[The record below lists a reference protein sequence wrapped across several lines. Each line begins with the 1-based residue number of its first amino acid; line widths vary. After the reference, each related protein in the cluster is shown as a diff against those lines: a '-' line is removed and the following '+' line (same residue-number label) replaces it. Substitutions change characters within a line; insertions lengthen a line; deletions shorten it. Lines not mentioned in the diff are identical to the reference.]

1 MVVLGPGVFVL
12 GISSA
17 PLTTMISSAYSV
29 ATVVTV
35 VPLPFFLALDDFL
48 LMEMFVVP
56 RVSVLVSLFVL
67 GIVTVV

>member
-1 MVVLGPGVFVL
+1 
-12 GISSA
+12 
-17 PLTTMISSAYSV
+17 MISSAYSV
-29 ATVVTV
+29 VTVVTV

-56 RVSVLVSLFVL
+56 RVTVLVSLFVL